1 MTHLSRVW
9 NHTSFNEQM
18 GPVVCSNRGSPTGSL
33 LLWGRHVGASLP
45 SPTFPEGGSRL
56 AEGTVL
62 SLDPLR
68 VSLARM
74 SQPLRT
80 VFTFFPYQEKLVIS
94 HIIRGHEKVKKNY
107 SYP

>member
-1 MTHLSRVW
+1 
-9 NHTSFNEQM
+9 
-18 GPVVCSNRGSPTGSL
+18 
-33 LLWGRHVGASLP
+33 
-45 SPTFPEGGSRL
+45 
-56 AEGTVL
+56 L

-80 VFTFFPYQEKLVIS
+80 VFTFFPYQEKLVIP

>member
-1 MTHLSRVW
+1 MPRL
-9 NHTSFNEQM
+9 TSKWDLWFAL
-18 GPVVCSNRGSPTGSL
+18 TGEL
-33 LLWGRHVGASLP
+33 QLEACLLWGRHVGASLP

-107 SYP
+107 LYP